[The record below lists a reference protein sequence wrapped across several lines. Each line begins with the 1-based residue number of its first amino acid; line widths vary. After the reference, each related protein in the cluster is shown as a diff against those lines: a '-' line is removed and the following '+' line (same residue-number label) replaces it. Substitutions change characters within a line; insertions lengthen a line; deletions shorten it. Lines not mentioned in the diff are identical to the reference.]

1 MLGSIMAPAKWQSAQ
16 WVQELLFV
24 VSVDFATLWHGNAA
38 ITAAVVTSA
47 SSAATAAATF
57 PAIAEIGM
65 AAAMTPDKGSHASIH
80 TNISLRKKFIT
91 IRQA

>member
-16 WVQELLFV
+16 WVHELLFE

-47 SSAATAAATF
+47 SSAATAAATTF
-57 PAIAEIGM
+57 PAMAEIGM

-80 TNISLRKKFIT
+80 INTSLRKKFIT
-91 IRQA
+91 M